1 MYTGRLA
8 ISGAVIKCRMAR
20 DRCPRRVGGAV
31 IKCKDGSRSEERSSL
46 VGWLVIGVP
55 VGWLVERSS
64 GVGWLVISVLVEQ
77 SSSVGWLMISVRT
90 VG

>member
-1 MYTGRLA
+1 MLLD
-8 ISGAVIKCRMAR
+8 GAVIKCRMAR

-77 SSSVGWLMISVRT
+77 SSSVGWLVISVRT